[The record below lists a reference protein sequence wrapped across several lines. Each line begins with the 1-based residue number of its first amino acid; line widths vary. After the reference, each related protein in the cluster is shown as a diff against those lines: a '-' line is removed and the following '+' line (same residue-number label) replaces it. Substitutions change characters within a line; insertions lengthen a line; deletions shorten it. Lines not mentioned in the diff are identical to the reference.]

1 MTDRNDD
8 VGVNLFYI
16 NSKIRIILSSI
27 DGIMTG
33 LIAIDESGDL
43 GSSGTRYFTM
53 AAIIMFRTRY
63 LKRAADA
70 IPNKGYEVKWN
81 NSDNH
86 TREMVLNALSD
97 LNFKIVYYTL
107 DKNYPEGNKPI
118 YGNDLYEFV
127 LRQIIRDSMG
137 ALTCKD
143 VNVFL
148 DSCSF
153 VSTDR
158 LRQIVNEEAKLMG
171 ANPKKV
177 SKVSSQ
183 QNKCIQLAD
192 FVVGAVRANAEY
204 SDETISVL
212 EKKVS
217 VARRH

>member
-1 MTDRNDD
+1 
-8 VGVNLFYI
+8 
-16 NSKIRIILSSI
+16 
-27 DGIMTG
+27 MTG

-107 DKNYPEGNKPI
+107 DKNHPEGNKPI

>member
-1 MTDRNDD
+1 
-8 VGVNLFYI
+8 
-16 NSKIRIILSSI
+16 
-27 DGIMTG
+27 MTG